1 VAGYNIYYKTSSFT
15 SVSGLTPVFTAPAH
29 TFTATV
35 TGLVNNT
42 TYYFAVAPIDEVE
55 NQRNT
60 VISRSAKPTDTAPP
74 DFAGLQSA
82 TPGDASITLGW
93 NAAQDNSLPI
103 TYQLYQAL
111 TPGGFDYNT
120 PLTTVAGS
128 QPIVPLGSAWRFLKG
143 TSSPPALWKDRNFD
157 DSGWLQGEGG
167 FGYDTSGRYQLVTTL
182 SDMNGLYTSVYF
194 RANFTLTALP
204 QALMLGVLV
213 DDGFIAYLNGVEVT
227 RYNLD
232 DPANYNSLAETGTN
246 PSWTGVL
253 DPASSTNYNPNPTLR
268 WIDIS
273 TAAGL
278 LVQGRNTLAFQVHNY
293 KKTNTDFLFL
303 AQLDEANVRHTVS
316 GLSPS
321 QTYSYVLRC
330 SDGSGNQNMNTTQ
343 VSAQPLQ
350 LPPPSPVA
358 GLSAVKSGSSVL
370 LRWSPVVTDSV
381 GSPFTAHHY
390 NIYRGTDPNFVPD
403 TAAHSNLIGQSTSA
417 AYTDLGALSNATSAF
432 YRVLAVSA
440 TGRESYALSALA
452 QKAQLAFPYVP
463 AQENVY
469 WIALPYLAGLA
480 DAQTLVNDL
489 NRSPVPGP
497 VRKITR
503 MNPTTQTLQSLAY
516 DPIGAW
522 VGDNFPVVAGEAYA
536 ITLQSNL
543 SQALVGA
550 HNPSLGFNFQ
560 FKTNLSN
567 IYWFSLPYNAAY
579 ANAQSLLEHLNGGP
593 MPTTV
598 AKLVRYE
605 SATGAP
611 QSTLYFGGQWLGP
624 DFAITPGQGY
634 GIVLRSDLNGWR
646 PRVTR

>member
-1 VAGYNIYYKTSSFT
+1 NY
-15 SVSGLTPVFTAPAH
+15 TA
-29 TFTATV
+29 
-35 TGLVNNT
+35 
-42 TYYFAVAPIDEVE
+42 
-55 NQRNT
+55 
-60 VISRSAKPTDTAPP
+60 
-74 DFAGLQSA
+74 
-82 TPGDASITLGW
+82 
-93 NAAQDNSLPI
+93 
-103 TYQLYQAL
+103 
-111 TPGGFDYNT
+111 

-128 QPIVPLGSAWRFLKG
+128 QPIVPLGAAWRFLKG

-157 DSGWLQGEGG
+157 DSGWLQGEGA
-167 FGYDTSGRYQLVTTL
+167 FGYDTNSRYQPATTL
-182 SDMNGLYTSVYF
+182 SDMNGVYTSVYF

-213 DDGFIAYLNGVEVT
+213 DDGFIAYLNGVEVA
-227 RYNLD
+227 RANLD
-232 DPANYNSLAETGTN
+232 DPANYNSLAESGTN

-253 DPASSTNYNPNPTLR
+253 DLASPTNYNPNPSLR

-273 TAAGL
+273 AAANV

-303 AQLDEANVRHTVS
+303 AQLDEAKVRYQVS

-321 QTYSYVLRC
+321 QTYYYVMRC
-330 SDGSGNQNMNTTQ
+330 SDGASNKNLNTAE
-343 VSAQPLQ
+343 VSARPLQ
-350 LPPPSPVA
+350 MPPPSPVA

-370 LRWSPVVTDSV
+370 LRWSPVVTDSA

-390 NIYRGTDPNFVPD
+390 NVYRGTDPNFAPD
-403 TAAHSNLIGQSTSA
+403 TAAHTNLIGTATSA
-417 AYTDLGALSNATSAF
+417 TYTDAGALSTTTSTY

-452 QKAQLAFPYVP
+452 QKAQLSLGYTP
-463 AQENVY
+463 AQENVH
-469 WIALPYLAGLA
+469 WIALPYLAGIA

-503 MNPTTQTLQSLAY
+503 LNPATQALQSLAY
-516 DPIGAW
+516 DPSGAW
-522 VGDNFPVVAGEAYA
+522 VGDNFPVAAGEAYA

-550 HNPSLGFNFQ
+550 HNPSLGFNFK
-560 FKTNLSN
+560 FKTDLSN

-593 MPTTV
+593 LPTAV
-598 AKLVRYE
+598 AKLVRYD

-611 QSTLYFGGQWLGP
+611 QSTLYLGGQWLGP

-634 GIVLRSDLNGWR
+634 GIILRSDINGWR